1 MLNVSM
7 DIREAEKMLSFTE
20 RDALPKATTRA
31 LNKTVKSVQSVAIK
45 LIAKDIGIAQ
55 KDVRKSLYILKSKWT
70 KPEASLIAGGQRI
83 PIIGIKARQ
92 TKAGVT
98 YRSKGGGRGAI
109 PGAFIAKMES
119 GHKSVFK
126 RLTKKRFPLVQ
137 LYGPSIPKVFID
149 SALIRA
155 MENHT
160 SERFSKILAHELKY
174 ELSRRKTMPERWG
187 SGSSIQTIERGP
199 GGGKVFRSSWNP
211 TP

>member
-55 KDVRKSLYILKSKWT
+55 KDVRKSLYIAKAQWA
-70 KPEASLIAGGQRI
+70 KPEASLTAGGKRI
-83 PIIGIKARQ
+83 PIMALKAKQ

-98 YRSKGGGRGAI
+98 YRSKLGGRGAI
-109 PGAFIAKMES
+109 PGAFIATMKS
-119 GHKSVFK
+119 GHTSVFK
-126 RLTKKRFPLVQ
+126 RLTKKRSPLIR

-149 SALIRA
+149 SAITRA
-155 MENHT
+155 ME
-160 SERFSKILAHELKY
+160 SKAADQWGKTFAHELNY
-174 ELSRRKTMPERWG
+174 E
-187 SGSSIQTIERGP
+187 I
-199 GGGKVFRSSWNP
+199 GKGNR
-211 TP
+211 

>member
-7 DIREAEKMLSFTE
+7 DIREAESMLSFVE
-20 RDALPKATTRA
+20 RMALPKATTRA
-31 LNKTVKSVQSVAIK
+31 LNKTVKSVQSLAIK

-55 KDVRKSLYILKSKWT
+55 KDVRKSMYILKSKWT
-70 KPEASLIAGGQRI
+70 KPEASLVAGGKRI

-98 YRSKGGGRGAI
+98 YRGKGGGRGSI
-109 PGAFIAKMES
+109 PGAFIATMES

-126 RLTKKRFPLVQ
+126 RLSKKRFPLVQ

-149 SALIRA
+149 SALTRA

-160 SERFSKILAHELKY
+160 AERFSKTLAHELKY
-174 ELSRRKTMPERWG
+174 ELARRATMPERG
-187 SGSSIQTIERGP
+187 GGGALNSIQTGP
-199 GGGKVFRSSWNP
+199 SGGKVFVSAWNP
-211 TP
+211 SR